1 MKHIHTCHSHCC
13 INCRT
18 QPLLLNQLLNAS
30 VFSSKPQLFF
40 HFPME
45 RFFTRRAGP
54 PVTAGAQRHD
64 EEEDFLALVRHNAA
78 AQLEMERVPPALKK
92 RRVGKPTMDEQ
103 YTQALCNWV
112 ATLEAPPEDLPQ
124 AKRPGW
130 WRHGMSLFGGRS
142 APTDGAEAVAAVEPA
157 KSKRAYHQPSRD
169 LRLWVVDYALL
180 RHLQGWDNR
189 MITDHLAAWLPDVFQ
204 PWLSMRT
211 LRRWLD
217 ENKKEGREP
226 RDAVD
231 AIMPILREKC
241 DRVGE
246 AGVPVSASVMQPIFD
261 RVAEQHGVTRRFG
274 IHWIRHFLRCAGFK
288 YRVASGGTK
297 KTTDPKQ
304 VDTHVDKLRLR
315 LMHYVTEYGV
325 HPSCIMNMDETAAKL
340 LGLGHRGWARPKQDG
355 RVRFIGAT
363 DKRNLTISTVVTMTG
378 TIMAQLIVEGATK
391 RVVQDLPQHE
401 KLSYTF
407 SESHWCTESTCQ
419 ELIEWL
425 GAWVRKQGFLHWV
438 LLWDCA
444 SVHRKASLLEWIRTA
459 HPECHV
465 LFIPGGY
472 TAELQPADIAIQ
484 QPLKHSIKQQA
495 MQFFAESVCR
505 NEAVLDLRL
514 STMKRL
520 LAHWVLHACAEVEK
534 NTSITTKA
542 WRHLSWTFEEAP
554 RLAARATREHLDG
567 TLFDETEVEHEE
579 PTEEEDLIL
588 HDDDDDDGADDPES
602 TGTAVAEAST
612 AVADG
617 STAVA
622 EASEPFPTVAAEVAR
637 AERFLY
643 GKHPPKP

>member
-1 MKHIHTCHSHCC
+1 
-13 INCRT
+13 
-18 QPLLLNQLLNAS
+18 
-30 VFSSKPQLFF
+30 
-40 HFPME
+40 
-45 RFFTRRAGP
+45 
-54 PVTAGAQRHD
+54 
-64 EEEDFLALVRHNAA
+64 
-78 AQLEMERVPPALKK
+78 
-92 RRVGKPTMDEQ
+92 
-103 YTQALCNWV
+103 
-112 ATLEAPPEDLPQ
+112 
-124 AKRPGW
+124 
-130 WRHGMSLFGGRS
+130 
-142 APTDGAEAVAAVEPA
+142 
-157 KSKRAYHQPSRD
+157 
-169 LRLWVVDYALL
+169 
-180 RHLQGWDNR
+180 
-189 MITDHLAAWLPDVFQ
+189 
-204 PWLSMRT
+204 
-211 LRRWLD
+211 
-217 ENKKEGREP
+217 
-226 RDAVD
+226 
-231 AIMPILREKC
+231 
-241 DRVGE
+241 
-246 AGVPVSASVMQPIFD
+246 
-261 RVAEQHGVTRRFG
+261 
-274 IHWIRHFLRCAGFK
+274 
-288 YRVASGGTK
+288 
-297 KTTDPKQ
+297 
-304 VDTHVDKLRLR
+304 
-315 LMHYVTEYGV
+315 
-325 HPSCIMNMDETAAKL
+325 
-340 LGLGHRGWARPKQDG
+340 
-355 RVRFIGAT
+355 
-363 DKRNLTISTVVTMTG
+363 MTG

-425 GAWVRKQGFLHWV
+425 GAWVRKQGFSHWV

-554 RLAARATREHLDG
+554 RLAARAAREHLNG
-567 TLFDETEVEHEE
+567 TLFDETEMEQEE
-579 PTEEEDLIL
+579 PPEEEDLIL
-588 HDDDDDDGADDPES
+588 HDDNDDDDADDPES

-622 EASEPFPTVAAEVAR
+622 EASEPFPTVAAEIAR

-643 GKHPPKP
+643 LRCAYGKHPPKP

>member
-1 MKHIHTCHSHCC
+1 MKVKHIHTCTVSVVPIVECKCFQFDTAIVCSLSHGTVLHSSCG
-13 INCRT
+13 
-18 QPLLLNQLLNAS
+18 S
-30 VFSSKPQLFF
+30 
-40 HFPME
+40 
-45 RFFTRRAGP
+45 TRDSWSWGSTARRGRRLPCSRA
-54 PVTAGAQRHD
+54 D
-64 EEEDFLALVRHNAA
+64 NAA
-78 AQLEMERVPPALKK
+78 AQLEMERWPPALKK
-92 RRVGKPTMDEQ
+92 RRVVKPTMDEQ
-103 YTQALCNWV
+103 YTHALCNWV

-130 WRHGMSLFGGRS
+130 WRHGMSLFAERS
-142 APTDGAEAVAAVEPA
+142 APTDGAEAVAAAAPV
-157 KSKRAYHQPSRD
+157 KTKRAYHQPSRD

-189 MITDHLAAWLPDVFQ
+189 MIADHLAAWLPHVFR
-204 PWLSMRT
+204 PWLSTRT

-217 ENKKEGREP
+217 ENKKEGRDP

-246 AGVPVSASVMQPIFD
+246 AGVPVSASVMQPIFN
-261 RVAEQHGVTRRFG
+261 RVADQHGMARRFSK
-274 IHWIRHFLRCAGFK
+274 HWIYHFLRCAGFK
-288 YRVASGGTK
+288 YRVASGGIK
-297 KTTDPKQ
+297 KTTDPKLMES
-304 VDTHVDKLRLR
+304 HVDKLRLR
-315 LMHYVTEYGV
+315 LMYYVTEYGV

-340 LGLGHRGWARPKQDG
+340 LGLGHRGWARPNQDG
-355 RVRFIGAT
+355 RVRFIGAA

-378 TIMAQLIVEGATK
+378 TIMAQLIVEGTTK
-391 RVVQDLPQHE
+391 RVVQDLLQHE

-425 GAWVRKQGFLHWV
+425 GDWVRKQGFLHWV

-534 NTSITTKA
+534 NPSITTKA

-567 TLFDETEVEHEE
+567 TLFDETEVEQEE
-579 PTEEEDLIL
+579 PPEEEDLIL
-588 HDDDDDDGADDPES
+588 HDDDDDDDGAEDPEN
-602 TGTAVAEAST
+602 TGTALAEASA

-622 EASEPFPTVAAEVAR
+622 EASESFPTVAAEVAR

-643 GKHPPKP
+643 LRCAYGKHPPKP

>member
-1 MKHIHTCHSHCC
+1 MMKMKVKHIHTCHSHCC

-40 HFPME
+40 TFSWNGSSLVV
-45 RFFTRRAGP
+45 RVAGDSL
-54 PVTAGAQRHD
+54 ARHA
-64 EEEDFLALVRHNAA
+64 EEDFLALVRHNAA
-78 AQLEMERVPPALKK
+78 TKLKMEQWPPAAKK
-92 RRVGKPTMDEQ
+92 RLVGKPSLDEQ
-103 YTQALCNWV
+103 HTRALCDWV
-112 ATLEAPPEDLPQ
+112 ATLVEPQRPLPQ
-124 AKRPGW
+124 AKRPAW
-130 WRHGMSLFGGRS
+130 WRHGKRPFAERGPL
-142 APTDGAEAVAAVEPA
+142 PDDAEAVAAVEPA

-169 LRLWVVDYALL
+169 LRLWVVDCALL

-189 MITDHLAAWLPDVFQ
+189 MIADHLAAWLPDVSR

-217 ENKKEGREP
+217 ENKKEGRES

-231 AIMPILREKC
+231 AIIPILR
-241 DRVGE
+241 V
-246 AGVPVSASVMQPIFD
+246 
-261 RVAEQHGVTRRFG
+261 
-274 IHWIRHFLRCAGFK
+274 HWIRHFLRCAGFK
-288 YRVASGGTK
+288 YRAASGVTK
-297 KTTDPKQ
+297 KTTDPKL

-315 LMHYVTEYGV
+315 LMYYVTEYGV
-325 HPSCIMNMDETAAKL
+325 HPSYIMNMDETAAKL
-340 LGLGHRGWARPKQDG
+340 LRLGYRGWARRKQDG

-363 DKRNLTISTVVTMTG
+363 DKRNITISTVVTMTG

-401 KLSYTF
+401 NISYTF
-407 SESHWCTESTCQ
+407 SESHWCTERTCQ
-419 ELIEWL
+419 ELVEWH

-495 MQFFAESVCR
+495 MQFLAESVCR

-520 LAHWVLHACAEVEK
+520 MAHWVLHACAEVEK

-567 TLFDETEVEHEE
+567 TLFDETEVEQEE
-579 PTEEEDLIL
+579 PPEEEDLIL
-588 HDDDDDDGADDPES
+588 HDDDDDDAEDPES
-602 TGTAVAEAST
+602 TGTALAEASAAVAEA
-612 AVADG
+612 

-643 GKHPPKP
+643 LRCAYGKHPPKP

>member
-1 MKHIHTCHSHCC
+1 M
-13 INCRT
+13 
-18 QPLLLNQLLNAS
+18 
-30 VFSSKPQLFF
+30 
-40 HFPME
+40 
-45 RFFTRRAGP
+45 
-54 PVTAGAQRHD
+54 
-64 EEEDFLALVRHNAA
+64 
-78 AQLEMERVPPALKK
+78 
-92 RRVGKPTMDEQ
+92 
-103 YTQALCNWV
+103 
-112 ATLEAPPEDLPQ
+112 
-124 AKRPGW
+124 
-130 WRHGMSLFGGRS
+130 
-142 APTDGAEAVAAVEPA
+142 
-157 KSKRAYHQPSRD
+157 
-169 LRLWVVDYALL
+169 
-180 RHLQGWDNR
+180 
-189 MITDHLAAWLPDVFQ
+189 
-204 PWLSMRT
+204 
-211 LRRWLD
+211 
-217 ENKKEGREP
+217 
-226 RDAVD
+226 
-231 AIMPILREKC
+231 
-241 DRVGE
+241 
-246 AGVPVSASVMQPIFD
+246 
-261 RVAEQHGVTRRFG
+261 
-274 IHWIRHFLRCAGFK
+274 
-288 YRVASGGTK
+288 
-297 KTTDPKQ
+297 
-304 VDTHVDKLRLR
+304 DKLRLR
-315 LMHYVTEYGV
+315 LMYYVTEYGV

-355 RVRFIGAT
+355 RVRFIGAA

-378 TIMAQLIVEGATK
+378 TIMAQLIVEGTTK

-438 LLWDCA
+438 LPWDCA

-514 STMKRL
+514 SAMKRL
-520 LAHWVLHACAEVEK
+520 LAHWVLHSCAEVEK
-534 NTSITTKA
+534 NPSITTKA

-567 TLFDETEVEHEE
+567 TLFDETEVEQEE
-579 PTEEEDLIL
+579 PPEEEDLIL
-588 HDDDDDDGADDPES
+588 HDDDDDDDGAEDPEN
-602 TGTAVAEAST
+602 TGTALAEASA

-622 EASEPFPTVAAEVAR
+622 EASESFPTVAAEVAR

-643 GKHPPKP
+643 LRCAYGKHPPKP